1 MLSLLALS
9 LGLSEEIAIPAS
21 AGRLAYRIDR
31 TEVSI
36 EAFESFENNGG
47 YTNESLW
54 SAAGKAWLSS
64 NPGGAGRDLRRSD
77 RPPNHPVVA
86 VSYFEAEAYC
96 RWRGGSLP
104 TAQQWTQAICSDEA
118 FPWGSDSN
126 RPAAWYSGGKY
137 GLVQSVNTQE
147 ANVEATALT
156 GPYGV
161 LHGAG
166 NVWEWTQ
173 ESLGLGGQWRILRG
187 GSYANLPSY
196 CQCNHKEPAQ
206 PEDQRLTV
214 GFRCVYP

>member
-54 SAAGKAWLSS
+54 SAAGKAWLAS
-64 NPGGAGRDLRRSD
+64 NPGGAGRELRRSD

-104 TAQQWTQAICSDEA
+104 GVRKDQCIS
-118 FPWGSDSN
+118 SSN
-126 RPAAWYSGGKY
+126 LIHGPSVSHIRGHTGVTFIHRSQLGKW
-137 GLVQSVNTQE
+137 SIANT
-147 ANVEATALT
+147 
-156 GPYGV
+156 
-161 LHGAG
+161 
-166 NVWEWTQ
+166 
-173 ESLGLGGQWRILRG
+173 
-187 GSYANLPSY
+187 
-196 CQCNHKEPAQ
+196 
-206 PEDQRLTV
+206 
-214 GFRCVYP
+214 

>member
-21 AGRLAYRIDR
+21 AGLQAYRIDR

-36 EAFESFENNGG
+36 EAYESFENNGG
-47 YTNESLW
+47 YKNASLW
-54 SAAGKAWLSS
+54 SAEGKVWLSS
-64 NPGGAGRDLRRSD
+64 NPSGAGRDLRRSN

-86 VSYFEAEAYC
+86 VSYYEAEAYC

-104 TAQQWTQAICSDEA
+104 TEQQWTQAICSEDA
-118 FPWGSDSN
+118 YPWGIDRN

-137 GLVQSVNTQE
+137 GQVQSVNTQE
-147 ANVEATALT
+147 ANIEAPTLT

-173 ESLGLGGQWRILRG
+173 ESRGPRSEWRILRG

-196 CQCNHKEPAQ
+196 CQCNHKEPSQ
-206 PEDQRLTV
+206 PAEQRLTA